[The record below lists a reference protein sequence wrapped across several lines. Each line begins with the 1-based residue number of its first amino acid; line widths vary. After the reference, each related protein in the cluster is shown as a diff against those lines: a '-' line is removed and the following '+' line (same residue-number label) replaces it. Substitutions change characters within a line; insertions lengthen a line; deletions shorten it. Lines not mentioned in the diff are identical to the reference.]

1 MLSFQLKLENLP
13 VEWVANQANKPPK
26 IPSFKFT
33 LNNNSSCV
41 TPSQIA
47 LVFAYQYF
55 IFDAKQLS
63 AKQASAIFKF
73 SFLVPPFLPH
83 GLTFNELIAPTR
95 WMANDEW
102 GSWGDRP
109 KYCAPKIGLHRNN

>member
-41 TPSQIA
+41 TPSRIA

-73 SFLVPPFLPH
+73 SFLVPIP
-83 GLTFNELIAPTR
+83 PTR
-95 WMANDEW
+95 FDIQRTHCSNTLD
-102 GSWGDRP
+102 GQ
-109 KYCAPKIGLHRNN
+109 